1 MVALA
6 YSDVQATT
14 GHERLFADPSICL
27 QEWRVQ
33 RFYEKLYEIY
43 KDHHCEALFDL
54 GDTTDDRSAIP
65 LPTLDT
71 ILTGINRFPHSS
83 NNIKLI
89 GNHEQFHKS
98 TAIHSGKIYGHRF
111 RVIQSREI
119 FKIGNTTVV
128 AVSFPESDH
137 ELAIWLKEALAKRR
151 ASEKIIVI
159 GHFQI
164 TGCVMNSGVSLVG
177 VPKNILEPANLVVL
191 GHVHRG
197 QSIGNIHY
205 IGSPFQQDFG
215 ESNESKRVAVIDT
228 NAATIRWV
236 EMTGFPEYKMLTFDQ
251 FLTLDPASEDRAC
264 VYIRSPAEAEKFFA
278 HPLSSRIVEPVYQY
292 DLTPTTTTLE
302 VKEHSVTPQDTLT
315 RYVKLNPPAEQD
327 IVISDSDMVELG
339 LQIAGIE

>member
-1 MVALA
+1 MIVLA

-33 RFYEKLYEIY
+33 RFYEQLYRIY
-43 KDHHCEALFDL
+43 KEHKCQALWDL

-65 LPTLDT
+65 VPTLNT
-71 ILTGINRFPHSS
+71 VVEGVNRFPHSPH
-83 NNIKLI
+83 NIKLV

-98 TAIHSGKIYGHRF
+98 TAVHTGI
-111 RVIQSREI
+111 I
-119 FKIGNTTVV
+119 FKHKFNVISSRDRIKIGDTMII

-137 ELAIWLKEALAKRR
+137 ELAVWLKEALAKRR
-151 ASEKIIVI
+151 AGEKIIVI

-177 VPKNILEPANLVVL
+177 VPKNILESAALVVL

-197 QSIGNIHY
+197 QSIGNVHY
-205 IGSPFQQDFG
+205 VGSPFQQDFG

-228 NAATIRWV
+228 DATTVKWV
-236 EMTGFPEYKMLTFDQ
+236 ELTGFPEYKMLTFDQ
-251 FLTLDPASEDRAC
+251 FLTLDASREDRAC
-264 VYIRSPAEAEKFFA
+264 VYIRSPAEAEQFFA

-292 DLTPTTTTLE
+292 DLTPTTSLE
-302 VKEHSVTPQDTLT
+302 VRENSTTPQDTLS
-315 RYVKLNPPAEQD
+315 RYIKLNPPAEQD
-327 IVISDSDMVELG
+327 IVVSDSDMVELG